1 MTNRSGGS
9 AAGWRKG
16 GDVATMKQAFIA
28 IRFAAIC

>member
-9 AAGWRKG
+9 AAGWRMG
-16 GDVATMKQAFIA
+16 GNVATMKQAFIA